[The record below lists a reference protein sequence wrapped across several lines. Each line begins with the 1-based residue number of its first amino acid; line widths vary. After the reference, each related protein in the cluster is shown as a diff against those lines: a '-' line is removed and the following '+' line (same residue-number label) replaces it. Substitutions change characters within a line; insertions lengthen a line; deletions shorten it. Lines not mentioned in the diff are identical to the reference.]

1 MQLQFKKL
9 KNSLGSLLIHNP
21 DSPSVTVMVMV
32 SVGSRHETD
41 KMAGIAHF
49 VEHTIFK
56 GTKKR
61 PTSKQIGMEIELLGG
76 NSNAF
81 TSNDYTGYYI
91 KVPSGKQQQALEI
104 LSDMVKNS
112 LFVTAE
118 IEKERR
124 VIIEEIKMYED
135 MARSKVGDIFMHDVY
150 LKHPMSREITGS
162 VESLNGLNR
171 QDLENFVRDNYT
183 GSNML
188 ISIAGNLE
196 RPTMEKLVE
205 DSFGSLPTGLKAPFK
220 KVTQHSLGGKINFT
234 NKKLEQT
241 HLVFGGFGYPRKND
255 KRYAYQVGNAILS
268 YGFGSRLFQVLRDE
282 LGLAYYVD
290 SSIPAY
296 SDHGLFKIAMGV
308 DSKRVGVAVNA
319 ALKQLSCLKTGDF
332 SDEEFERARNF
343 LIGSLITQL
352 ETSED
357 LGSWFGSQ
365 KLLRDE
371 LVSGEETIK
380 RITNVTREEVLAT
393 WSPLLKPG
401 NLHFTILGPKQFYK
415 NDIDPSLIG
424 S

>member
-1 MQLQFKKL
+1 
-9 KNSLGSLLIHNP
+9 
-21 DSPSVTVMVMV
+21 MVMV

-41 KMAGIAHF
+41 KIAGIAHF

-56 GTKKR
+56 GTSKR

-91 KVPSGKQQQALEI
+91 KAPAGKQKEALEI
-104 LSDMVKNS
+104 LSDMLKNS
-112 LFVTAE
+112 LFAKAE

-135 MARSKVGDIFMHDVY
+135 IARSKVDDIFMHDVY
-150 LKHPMSREITGS
+150 RSHPMAREITGS
-162 VESLNGLNR
+162 VASLNGLNR
-171 QDLENFVRDNYT
+171 EDLEDFVKQNYT

-196 RPTMEKLVE
+196 LETMEKLVE
-205 DSFGSLPTGLKAPFK
+205 EYFGKLPQGIKAPFE
-220 KVTQHSLGGKINFT
+220 KVSKHALSGKVNFV

-241 HLVFGGFGYPRKND
+241 HLIFGGFGYPRKND

-290 SSIPAY
+290 SGIPAF

-308 DSKRVGVAVNA
+308 DSKRVGIAVNS
-319 ALKQLSCLKTGDF
+319 ALKELSSLKTGDF
-332 SDEEFERARNF
+332 SKQEFERAKNF

-371 LVSGEETIK
+371 LVTGEETIK
-380 RITNVTREEVLAT
+380 RITKVTKDEVLAA
-393 WSPLLKPG
+393 WAPLLTPQ
-401 NLHFTILGPKQFYK
+401 NLHFSLLGPKQFYK
-415 NDIDPSLIG
+415 NEIDASLIG